1 MIQVAL
7 GDYHHAALTS
17 SGELFT
23 WGNGSRGQL
32 GLGGTARRGEIRVE
46 EPEKVV
52 FPVDMMGEDKK
63 GCFVFGI
70 AAAGW
75 HTGALVLRDPKNVS
89 GLQSVKK
96 EAPVEATKDEAEM
109 PGSFPGQSQV
119 GNHVPLG
126 GLQSIFRVGFA
137 GRGMR
142 GRGMGS
148 HPGSLE

>member
-7 GDYHHAALTS
+7 GDYHYAALTS
-17 SGELFT
+17 SGELYT
-23 WGNGSRGQL
+23 WGMGSRGQL
-32 GLGGTARRGEIRVE
+32 GLGSTARRGQNEVE

-52 FPVDMMGEDKK
+52 FPDDATEAGKK

-75 HTGALVLRDPKNVS
+75 HTGALVLGDPKKVS
-89 GLQSVKK
+89 ELRSVKK
-96 EAPVEATKDEAEM
+96 EAPVEASKDEDEM
-109 PGSFPGQSQV
+109 PGSFPRQDQI

-126 GLQSIFRVGFA
+126 SFQSIFRVGFA
-137 GRGMR
+137 GRGLR

-148 HPGSLE
+148 RPSPL